1 MSIFFPIIWYN
12 LTSNT
17 NIFNIILCLVAVTQY
32 VEYKESSKKYVIK
45 TLTRS
50 KQELVFYGEAFYD
63 SHYFFGCLLIS
74 RLFSE
79 AQISLPRNCWF
90 LQVCGEW
97 KLNTNAIL
105 ISHVHSNTCQMNMSP
120 VWPYIKTGKEYASLV
135 FLEVPLKAL
144 YCATLMH
151 RPTQVDSI
159 TVLCFIY
166 VDQGS
171 CLVWNDV
178 GFLSKAVLTML
189 CFICE

>member
-1 MSIFFPIIWYN
+1 MGRLFMTVTIS
-12 LTSNT
+12 
-17 NIFNIILCLVAVTQY
+17 LVA
-32 VEYKESSKKYVIK
+32 
-45 TLTRS
+45 
-50 KQELVFYGEAFYD
+50 
-63 SHYFFGCLLIS
+63 
-74 RLFSE
+74 
-79 AQISLPRNCWF
+79 CWF
-90 LQVCGEW
+90 HVSFL
-97 KLNTNAIL
+97 KLRFL
-105 ISHVHSNTCQMNMSP
+105 CQETADFCRFVENESWTRMPFLSATFTRIPVKMNMSP
-120 VWPYIKTGKEYASLV
+120 VWPHIKTGKEYASLV